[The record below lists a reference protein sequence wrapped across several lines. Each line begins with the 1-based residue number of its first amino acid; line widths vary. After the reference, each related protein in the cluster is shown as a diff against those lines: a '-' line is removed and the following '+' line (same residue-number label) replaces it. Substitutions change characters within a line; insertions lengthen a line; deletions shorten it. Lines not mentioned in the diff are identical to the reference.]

1 MYKCLKCNKEFKFES
16 ELNRH
21 KNRKIPCNKEKIKH
35 NCKICNSNFKYES
48 DYIRHEKTK
57 KHQLN
62 VQLHINGNQNQS
74 NINGDNIQNFNNIIQ
89 LTLNVNSFK
98 NTDKSHIR
106 NALIQ
111 EVGDFIYIET
121 IEKKYLADTDKVKI
135 LFDSVIKILESLH
148 FNLNVEE
155 NHNFKILLIFPGIKK
170 MVYEYLIL
178 EINGETQNIVWNSL
192 SYEDIIEKIFYHLY
206 TLNNKYQNDNY
217 DRFILY
223 LERYLINNKETAEEL
238 KPYIQKKLSEMYIDF
253 NKKQQKEPRDIKE
266 DIEEKIKE
274 YITYRKQE
282 CKLTNGFN
290 PDVINSEV

>member
-155 NHNFKILLIFPGIKK
+155 NHNFKILLIFPVLKK
-170 MVYEYLIL
+170 WYMSI
-178 EINGETQNIVWNSL
+178 
-192 SYEDIIEKIFYHLY
+192 
-206 TLNNKYQNDNY
+206 
-217 DRFILY
+217 
-223 LERYLINNKETAEEL
+223 
-238 KPYIQKKLSEMYIDF
+238 
-253 NKKQQKEPRDIKE
+253 
-266 DIEEKIKE
+266 
-274 YITYRKQE
+274 
-282 CKLTNGFN
+282 
-290 PDVINSEV
+290 